1 MSRSLDYCYSKSR
14 FMLLMY
20 LNPIFDPGKASR
32 KGHINK
38 MEMKKTKTSRPYT
51 KVLDQ
56 LRAAGLR
63 PTRQRLAL
71 SKLLFEDGNKHVTA
85 EILHAE
91 AQAASVRVSLATV
104 YNTLHQFTNAGLLR
118 EIVVDS
124 QRSYFDTN
132 LTDHHHFFFE
142 GSGRL
147 EDIPG
152 EDVVVSRLPDPPAG
166 KAIQRVDIVVRLA
179 DQ

>member
-1 MSRSLDYCYSKSR
+1 
-14 FMLLMY
+14 
-20 LNPIFDPGKASR
+20 
-32 KGHINK
+32 
-38 MEMKKTKTSRPYT
+38 MEMTKTESSRPYT
-51 KVLDQ
+51 HVLEQ
-56 LRAAGLR
+56 LRGAGLR

-71 SKLLFEDGNKHVTA
+71 AKLLFEGGDKHVTA

-104 YNTLHQFTNAGLLR
+104 YNTLHQFTAAGLLR

-142 GSGRL
+142 GSNQL

-152 EDVVVSRLPDPPAG
+152 EDVVISRLPDPPAG
-166 KAIQRVDIVVRLA
+166 KAIKRVDIVVRLA
-179 DQ
+179 D